1 MKMLKKIAMV
11 VLAVCLMIPCFSML
25 THAQDGRISF
35 TDHVSPVVATGA
47 EVKVRV
53 AVQKTQGT
61 FVDIKIVMT
70 YDTDLLEFKS
80 GDDMTEVS
88 PGTIEYKGDARNDGS
103 RKEFYMTF
111 RALKAGTAV
120 VKIKSSEIKDS
131 AGAVKDY
138 AHGTST
144 IKIEGET
151 VSDHPGNLSDATV
164 QVNGK
169 DYKFVAK
176 VPKNEIPVGFVEATL
191 EYGPNDY
198 NVIYSEE
205 LELYLAYLVD
215 EYSVG
220 ELFMY
225 VEENATFAPYR
236 SLQISDQTMIVL
248 LSDVSDIFLPEE
260 YKFYSDA
267 LVVNGQEF
275 PGWKLSSKPGYCVI
289 YAMNNHGQKTLY
301 EVDAEEGTYQRF
313 EAPAIEREE
322 KGLLASLTNLLQN
335 HLDRVIIIGGFSF
348 LFMFVLIMIL
358 SVKLY
363 NRNAELD
370 EMYDKYGFEEDDDRE
385 DDDEEDKVVLRT
397 RKEVYEQRDNE
408 EEDGDLLV
416 EDIGEF
422 LPQEM
427 REIFPEE
434 PKESTQEIFLNL
446 KASTNVETQQQPEET
461 LGNVLAKQKE
471 EASDDE
477 TFEDDDMLEN
487 FMMDFIDL
495 DD

>member
-1 MKMLKKIAMV
+1 MKMMKKIAMV

-35 TDHVSPVVATGA
+35 TDHMNPVIATGA

-80 GDDMTEVS
+80 GDDMTEIS

-131 AGAVKDY
+131 AGAVKNY

-164 QVNGK
+164 EINGQT
-169 DYKFVAK
+169 YRFAAK
-176 VPKNEIPVGFVEATL
+176 VPKNEIPEGFVEATL

-198 NVIYSEE
+198 NVIYNED

-215 EYSVG
+215 EDSYG

-225 VEENATFAPYR
+225 VEENATFAPYCA
-236 SLQISDQTMIVL
+236 LDISDATTIVVL
-248 LSDVSDIFLPEE
+248 SEVSDVYLPKE
-260 YKFYSDA
+260 YKFYKDA
-267 LVVNGQEF
+267 LVINGQDF
-275 PGWKLSSKPGYCVI
+275 PGWKHAEKPGYCVI
-289 YAMNNHGQKTLY
+289 YALNNHGQKTLY
-301 EVDAEEGTYQRF
+301 ELDAEEGTYQRF
-313 EAPAIEREE
+313 DAPAIEREE

-335 HLDRVIIIGGFSF
+335 HLDRVIIIGGFAF
-348 LFMFVLIMIL
+348 LFMFVVIMIL

-370 EMYDKYGFEEDDDRE
+370 EMYDKYGFDEEDEEDDDDTE
-385 DDDEEDKVVLRT
+385 DDVVLGVRDDVYGN
-397 RKEVYEQRDNE
+397 KED
-408 EEDGDLLV
+408 DLDLLV
-416 EDIGEF
+416 EDINEF

-434 PKESTQEIFLNL
+434 QKESTQEILINL
-446 KASTNVETQQQPEET
+446 QTPTKAETKQQPEET
-461 LGNVLAKQKE
+461 LGHVLAKQKE
-471 EASDDE
+471 DKADDE
-477 TFEDDDMLEN
+477 SFGDDEMLEN